1 MTFISRRHWLLALV
15 ALVALSGC
23 GQKGPLYI
31 PGPGEDADETD
42 GDEEQ
47 VRHATPS
54 ESTTG

>member
-23 GQKGPLYI
+23 GQKGPLYM
-31 PGPGEDADETD
+31 PGEDADETD

-54 ESTTG
+54 ERTTG